1 MFKQIAVGVD
11 EQQDGRDAI
20 ALARNLLAW
29 DGELTLAHVYEGD
42 SFFDQG
48 ARTGVLDLER
58 RPAFEP
64 LEKTCRE
71 TGVEARVRWR
81 AAPSVGQGLH
91 DLCEEID
98 ADLLVVGSS
107 RRGLLGRVLVG
118 DDTRASLNGTPC
130 ATAVAPAGYSRES
143 RALRK
148 VGVGY
153 DGSPESERA
162 LELARLLAAD
172 TGATL
177 SAFEAIVVV
186 PARYLIAAEH
196 RPLHDVVDTVAAE
209 AREKILALGGIEAHA
224 AYGRPA
230 EQLAT
235 YSAGLDLLV
244 VGPRGFG
251 TMGRLLHRSTSQQ
264 LARTARC
271 PLLVVPPSARM
282 VEAGEPMAR
291 HHATTAVSS

>member
-1 MFKQIAVGVD
+1 MFQQIVVGVD
-11 EQQDGRDAI
+11 EYQDGRDAI

-29 DGELTLAHVYEGD
+29 DGELTLAHVYQGD

-48 ARTGVLDLER
+48 AMTGVLGLER
-58 RPAFEP
+58 RPAFEA
-64 LEKTCRE
+64 LDQTCRE
-71 TGVEARVRWR
+71 TGVQARVRWR
-81 AAPSVGQGLH
+81 AASSVGQGLH

-107 RRGLLGRVLVG
+107 RRGRLGRVLVG
-118 DDTRASLNGTPC
+118 DHTRAALNGAPC
-130 ATAVAPAGYSRES
+130 AVAVAPAGYSRDPG
-143 RALRK
+143 AIGK
-148 VGVGY
+148 IGVGY

-172 TGATL
+172 MGATL

-196 RPLHDVVDTVAAE
+196 RPLHDVVDGAAAE

-230 EQLAT
+230 DELAA
-235 YSAGLDLLV
+235 YSASVDLLV
-244 VGPRGFG
+244 VGSRGFG
-251 TMGRLLHRSTSQQ
+251 PIGRLLHRSTSQQ
-264 LARTARC
+264 LARTVRC
-271 PLLVVPPSARM
+271 PLLVLPRSAPM
-282 VEAGEPMAR
+282 VERGEPMAR
-291 HHATTAVSS
+291 DRVTAAVSS